1 MSRIKVGYIS
11 YFSSSNSSSN
21 RSSRNYSFHNQ
32 TSTLRPKIQI
42 CISQSYQSFPNA
54 AIKGESPILS
64 RRMQN
69 MGLKV
74 IISKRSDTRTKK
86 VVKEV

>member
-11 YFSSSNSSSN
+11 YFSSSNNSNSNINSSC
-21 RSSRNYSFHNQ
+21 NYSFHNQ

-42 CISQSYQSFPNA
+42 CISHSFLNA
-54 AIKGESPILS
+54 SIKGESPILG